1 MFRLAWFAATSDVS
15 KSRQLISCPAC
26 ESALIQVDDF
36 HPPGECG
43 VLLER
48 HCPECGHEDEL
59 VVAAAV
65 AEVLA
70 EHAAELATSLE
81 ELANCLES
89 AAELWI
95 SR

>member
-1 MFRLAWFAATSDVS
+1 LAWIAATSAVS

-26 ESALIQVDDF
+26 ESALIQVDCC
-36 HPPGECG
+36 HARGESEA
-43 VLLER
+43 LLER

-59 VVAAAV
+59 VVATVV

-70 EHAAELATSLE
+70 EHASELATSLE
-81 ELANCLES
+81 ELANCLEA

-95 SR
+95 SQ